1 MEEEEDNMQV
11 DQMITLANGENY
23 GLLLESKL
31 DDNKYFLAVL
41 LKDNEEPTD
50 TFKVFKE
57 IHDNGDVLVVEEKD
71 PVILGDLLEDYYEQA
86 DYLD

>member
-1 MEEEEDNMQV
+1 MEV

-23 GLLLESKL
+23 GLLLESKI

-57 IHDNGDVLVVEEKD
+57 MHDNGDVLVVEEDD
-71 PVILGDLLEDYYEQA
+71 PIILGDLLEDYYEQA